1 METQVE
7 TAACRNNKSSSESI
21 KSPTKQL
28 ISRFNT
34 TNKTVNSSVAQVI
47 SVWFCLKRLFE
58 AMINFA
64 VKRAKSNE
72 GSDQQME
79 QTRGALLGRPEGAGS
94 STSSHHYHYR
104 HRHCHHRRRHHLCH
118 RHHHHSSE

>member
-34 TNKTVNSSVAQVI
+34 TNKTVNSSVAQVFL
-47 SVWFCLKRLFE
+47 SGFAWQFVW
-58 AMINFA
+58 
-64 VKRAKSNE
+64 
-72 GSDQQME
+72 GHD
-79 QTRGALLGRPEGAGS
+79 
-94 STSSHHYHYR
+94 
-104 HRHCHHRRRHHLCH
+104 
-118 RHHHHSSE
+118 